1 MLVNAASF
9 FLFLFQEKIPIQIYC
24 IVRFNTILIDNNSN
38 PSHVYIKLRIDNWII
53 WWGYILFQEKTHAIF
68 LGLSFL
74 GLLLISSFANTLF
87 LNSLNLLYQN
97 QILVFSMIFMNNIIV
112 ISLIILG
119 MTFYVKLVTLGFFKN
134 DKNSTVIIDH
144 PRIFSIVFSFIVLF
158 LGILRGV
165 NHFFGKI
172 TIELLPE

>member
-1 MLVNAASF
+1 M
-9 FLFLFQEKIPIQIYC
+9 
-24 IVRFNTILIDNNSN
+24 
-38 PSHVYIKLRIDNWII
+38 
-53 WWGYILFQEKTHAIF
+53 FQEKTHVIF

-74 GLLLISSFANTLF
+74 GLLLVSSFANTLF

-97 QILVFSMIFMNNIIV
+97 QILIFSMIFMNNIIV

-119 MTFYVKLVTLGFFKN
+119 MTFYVKLVTLGFLKN

-144 PRIFSIVFSFIVLF
+144 PRLFSIIFSFIVLF

-172 TIELLPE
+172 TIELLPLILFLNTPIGIIEGYGVYFTIKKTLKRKLSLRSLVYIFFIFIIAAIFEVGMITVLN